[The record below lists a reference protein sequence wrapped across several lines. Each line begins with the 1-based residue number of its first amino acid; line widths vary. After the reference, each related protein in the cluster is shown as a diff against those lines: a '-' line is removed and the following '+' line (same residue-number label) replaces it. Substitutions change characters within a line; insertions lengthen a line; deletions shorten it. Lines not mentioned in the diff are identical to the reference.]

1 MTIDDRQTRADD
13 GDTHDNVD
21 KTSAANVSAVNANS
35 NTAAFEG
42 MFTAFKKTTKLHG
55 RRLDFATPSGR
66 IANTRDKS
74 SGQAPN
80 ETAPAAAQ
88 KDSENLPLRGQEAEN
103 DEIE

>member
-1 MTIDDRQTRADD
+1 MTTDDRQTHADD

-21 KTSAANVSAVNANS
+21 KTSTVNVSAVETL
-35 NTAAFEG
+35 TARTKVVLPRGA
-42 MFTAFKKTTKLHG
+42 TKLHG

-88 KDSENLPLRGQEAEN
+88 KDSENLPLRGQAEN